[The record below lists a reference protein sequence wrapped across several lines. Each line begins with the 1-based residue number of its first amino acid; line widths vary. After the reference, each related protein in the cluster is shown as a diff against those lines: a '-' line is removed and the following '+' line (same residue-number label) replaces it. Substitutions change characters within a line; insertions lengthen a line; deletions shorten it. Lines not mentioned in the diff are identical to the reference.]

1 MIKIVDIIHIKP
13 IKSKKPKD
21 TPKNNIAQIVA
32 ATGSIQAII
41 LAFVGPIILTPVK

>member
-1 MIKIVDIIHIKP
+1 MKIVDIIHIKP
-13 IKSKKPKD
+13 IRSKKSNV
-21 TPKNNIAQIVA
+21 TPKNNMAQIVA

>member
-1 MIKIVDIIHIKP
+1 MKIVDIIHIKP

-32 ATGSIQAII
+32 ATGSIQGIV
-41 LAFVGPIILTPVK
+41 LAFVGHIMLTPVK